1 MIDDPNT
8 KDILSILTD
17 EPSLKIMNL
26 LDKRELSTQNISL
39 TLNIPLS
46 STYRK
51 VKKLEQL
58 NIIKTTKVV
67 RTLDGLDESFY
78 TLSIKEINV
87 TYKTNKFSF
96 DIQQKA
102 LDDKI
107 VRLWQKFKN

>member
-1 MIDDPNT
+1 LIDDPNA

-26 LDKRELSTQNISL
+26 LDKRELSTQNISS

-51 VKKLEQL
+51 IKKLEQL
-58 NIIKTTKVV
+58 NIIKTTKVI
-67 RTLDGLDESFY
+67 RTLDGLDELFY

-87 TYKTNKFSF
+87 TYKRNKFLF
-96 DIQQKA
+96 NIQQKA

>member
-1 MIDDPNT
+1 MIDDLNT

-17 EPSLKIMNL
+17 ESSLKIMNL
-26 LDKRELSTQNISL
+26 LDKRELSTQNISS

-51 VKKLEQL
+51 IKKLEEL
-58 NIIKTTKVV
+58 NIIKTTKVI
-67 RTLDGLDESFY
+67 RTLDGSDESFY

-87 TYKTNKFSF
+87 TYKGNKFSF

-102 LDDKI
+102 SDEKI

>member
-1 MIDDPNT
+1 MIDDINT

-17 EPSLKIMNL
+17 ESSLKIMNL
-26 LDKRELSTQNISL
+26 LDKRELSTQNISS

-51 VKKLEQL
+51 IKKLEEL
-58 NIIKTTKVV
+58 NIIKTTKVI
-67 RTLDGLDESFY
+67 RTLDGSDESFY

-87 TYKTNKFSF
+87 TYKGNKFSF

-102 LDDKI
+102 SDEKI

>member
-1 MIDDPNT
+1 LIDDPNA

-26 LDKRELSTQNISL
+26 LDKREFSTQNISL

-87 TYKTNKFSF
+87 TYKRNKFLF
-96 DIQQKA
+96 NIQQKA

>member
-1 MIDDPNT
+1 MIDDLNT

-17 EPSLKIMNL
+17 ESSLKIMNL
-26 LDKRELSTQNISL
+26 LDKRELSTQNISS

-51 VKKLEQL
+51 IKKLEEL
-58 NIIKTTKVV
+58 NIIKTTKVI
-67 RTLDGLDESFY
+67 RTLDGSDESFY

-87 TYKTNKFSF
+87 TYKRNKFSF

-102 LDDKI
+102 SDEKI

>member
-1 MIDDPNT
+1 MIDDLNT

-17 EPSLKIMNL
+17 ESSLKIMNL
-26 LDKRELSTQNISL
+26 LDKRELSTQNISS

-51 VKKLEQL
+51 IKKLEEL
-58 NIIKTTKVV
+58 NIIKTTKVI
-67 RTLDGLDESFY
+67 RTLDGSDESFY

-87 TYKTNKFSF
+87 TYKRNKFSF

-102 LDDKI
+102 LDEKI
-107 VRLWQKFKN
+107 VRLLQKFKN

>member
-1 MIDDPNT
+1 MIDDPNA

-26 LDKRELSTQNISL
+26 LDKRELSTQNISS

-51 VKKLEQL
+51 IKKLEQL
-58 NIIKTTKVV
+58 NIIKTMKVT
-67 RTLDGLDESFY
+67 RTFDGLDESFY

-87 TYKTNKFSF
+87 TNKRNKFLF
-96 DIQQKA
+96 NIQQKA

>member
-1 MIDDPNT
+1 
-8 KDILSILTD
+8 
-17 EPSLKIMNL
+17 MNL
-26 LDKRELSTQNISL
+26 LDKRELSTQNISS

-51 VKKLEQL
+51 TRKLEQL
-58 NIIKTTKVV
+58 NIIRTTKVI
-67 RTLDGLDESFY
+67 RTLDGSDESFY

-87 TYKTNKFSF
+87 TYKRNKFSF

-107 VRLWQKFKN
+107 LRLGKNSKIKYGTFELFCLILCLW